1 MQLFDFPADPSINL
15 LPGDGI
21 VHYYGKLM
29 SSEEASTMAEALLN
43 RIEWRNDEAVIYGKR
58 IITKRKVAWYGEEPF
73 SYTYSNTTKTALPW
87 TPELLALKNLAE
99 KHSGETYN
107 SCLLNLYHD
116 GSEGMAWHS
125 DGEKDL
131 RKNGAIGSLS
141 FGAERKFCFKHK
153 QSGEKIDVFLEA
165 GSLLV
170 MKGETQTHWLHR
182 LPPSTKIHQPRINL
196 TFRTIVT
203 TSATSTGKANS
214 NKAKSTES

>member
-1 MQLFDFPADPSINL
+1 MELFDFPSDPAVNL
-15 LPGDGI
+15 LPGEGI
-21 VHYYGKLM
+21 VNYYGKLM
-29 SSEEASTMAEALLN
+29 SESEATTMAQALLD

-58 IITKRKVAWYGEEPF
+58 IITKRKVAWYGEEAF

-87 TPELLALKNLAE
+87 TPELLFLKNLAE

-131 RKNGAIGSLS
+131 RKNGAIASLS

-153 QSGEKIDVFLEA
+153 KSGEKIDVFLEA

-182 LPPSTKIHQPRINL
+182 LPPTTKVHQPRINL

-203 TSATSTGKANS
+203 TSAT
-214 NKAKSTES
+214 

>member
-1 MQLFDFPADPSINL
+1 MQLFDFPADPSLNL

-21 VHYYGKLM
+21 VHYYGKLLT
-29 SSEEASTMAEALLN
+29 SEEAAAMTQALLE

-58 IITKRKVAWYGEEPF
+58 IITKRKVAWYGDQPF
-73 SYTYSNTTKTALPW
+73 SYTYSKTTKTALPW
-87 TPELLALKNLAE
+87 TPELLILKNLAE

-131 RKNGAIGSLS
+131 RKNGAIASLS

-153 QSGEKIDVFLEA
+153 HSGEKIDVFLEA

-203 TSATSTGKANS
+203 TSAT
-214 NKAKSTES
+214 

>member
-1 MQLFDFPADPSINL
+1 MELFDFPSDPSVNL

-21 VHYYGKLM
+21 VNYYGKLM
-29 SSEEASTMAEALLN
+29 SASEANAMAQALLD

-58 IITKRKVAWYGEEPF
+58 IITKRKVAWYGEEAF

-87 TPELLALKNLAE
+87 TPELLFLKNLAE

-131 RKNGAIGSLS
+131 RKNGAIASLS

-153 QSGEKIDVFLEA
+153 KSGEKIDVFLEA

-182 LPPSTKIHQPRINL
+182 LPPTTKVYQPRINL

-203 TSATSTGKANS
+203 TSAT
-214 NKAKSTES
+214 